1 MRVFDTVWTK
11 FYRDQNEHSNK
22 MSGGKKK
29 ATELRKKEFDD
40 ETPGL
45 NCTASLLTCCDLI
58 SIC

>member
-1 MRVFDTVWTK
+1 MNIKIKWAA
-11 FYRDQNEHSNK
+11 E
-22 MSGGKKK
+22 KK